1 MVADVSAAGQRI
13 GPAMTAVWVAA
24 AQCINQAA
32 WLRQT
37 KADSKCHQKHAASA
51 TLACAATSSTR
62 LQRLMVQSRLHRP
75 GKSGIQYMYMPAFTS
90 VQVVLDDRGW
100 KGLVRAPLPVG
111 QQLLLFAPRA
121 GSRVMTRP
129 RAP

>member
-1 MVADVSAAGQRI
+1 MCGDELDP
-13 GPAMTAVWVAA
+13 PAETYGAEPAP
-24 AQCINQAA
+24 
-32 WLRQT
+32 QT
-37 KADSKCHQKHAASA
+37 
-51 TLACAATSSTR
+51 
-62 LQRLMVQSRLHRP
+62 
-75 GKSGIQYMYMPAFTS
+75 GKEWHKYMYMPAFTS

>member
-1 MVADVSAAGQRI
+1 MCGDKLDP
-13 GPAMTAVWVAA
+13 PAETYGAEPAP
-24 AQCINQAA
+24 
-32 WLRQT
+32 
-37 KADSKCHQKHAASA
+37 
-51 TLACAATSSTR
+51 
-62 LQRLMVQSRLHRP
+62 P
-75 GKSGIQYMYMPAFTS
+75 GKRGIQYIYMSAFTS
-90 VQVVLDDRGW
+90 VQVVLDDRGR